1 MNIKTTTMRTP
12 TIILLLTLLLLPS
25 AYGQTKDAVDSKT
38 KKELRKEEKRRNRE
52 AEKAAQAALV
62 DTMVSARQFVL
73 EADYLSNER
82 GTRIVVSST
91 LNFIIVDTTQGTIQ
105 TASMSGVG
113 GPNMMGGITAD
124 GNITQYEL
132 TKLPKNKG
140 YSIRMMIMTTVG
152 VYDVFFTVSTD
163 GSATATLGGNWG
175 GKLNFH
181 GNLVPLGVSRI
192 FKGRSV

>member
-1 MNIKTTTMRTP
+1 MKTP
-12 TIILLLTLLLLPS
+12 IIILLALLLFPS
-25 AYGQTKDAVDSKT
+25 AYGQAKEDVDSKT
-38 KKELRKEEKRRNRE
+38 KKELRREEKKRNRE
-52 AEKAAQAALV
+52 TEKALQAALV

-91 LNFIIVDTTQGTIQ
+91 LNFIIVDTKRGTIQ
-105 TASMSGVG
+105 TGSMSGVG

-124 GNITQYEL
+124 GDITQYEL
-132 TKLPKNKG
+132 TTLPKKRG
-140 YSIRMMIMTTVG
+140 YSIRMMIMTSVG
-152 VYDVFFTVSTD
+152 IYDIFFTISPD

>member
-1 MNIKTTTMRTP
+1 MVLMLFP
-12 TIILLLTLLLLPS
+12 
-25 AYGQTKDAVDSKT
+25 AVYGQNEEAVDSKT
-38 KKELRKEEKRRNRE
+38 QKQLLKEEKKKQRE
-52 AEKAAQAALV
+52 AEKEQQAALV
-62 DTMVSARQFVL
+62 DMMVNARRFVL
-73 EADYLSNER
+73 EADYLSNQY
-82 GTRIVVSST
+82 GTRIVVNST
-91 LNFIIVDTTQGTIQ
+91 LNFIIVDTTKGTIQ

-132 TKLPKNKG
+132 TKSPKNQG
-140 YSIRMMIMTTVG
+140 YSLRMMIMTSVG
-152 VYDVFFTVSTD
+152 IYDIFFTISSD

-192 FKGRSV
+192 YKGRSV